1 MTTVAQSPTAT
12 APAQHLGK
20 YRWIICALLF
30 FAATVNYVDRQVIGF
45 LKPTLQQIFG
55 WSEIDYGDIVFSFQ
69 LAYAIGLLIAGRL
82 IDRLGTKV
90 GFALALTVWSLAAI
104 AHGGAPIFGKQVAA
118 VLGLVGL
125 TYSASVAGFIAARF
139 VLGLGESGSFPASI
153 KAVAEWFPKRERALA
168 TGIFNSGTNVGALV
182 TPIAVPWITLT
193 LGWQWAFVA
202 TGALGLVWLVFW
214 LPRYRSPERHP
225 RVSPAELAHIR
236 SDPPEVETRVPLRA
250 VLPHRAAWAFTIG
263 KFLTD
268 PIWWLYLFWVPD
280 FFSRTYGLKLLGLG
294 LPILAIYSIATLGS
308 IGGGWLS
315 SSMLH
320 HGWTINRSRKTAML
334 ICAVAVLP
342 IIFASRIQSMWLA
355 VLIVG
360 LAAAAHQGWS
370 ANLFTI
376 ASDSFPK
383 QAVGTV
389 VGFGGMAGAVGGM
402 LIAKLTGAILQATGS
417 YLPVFLIAGFA
428 YLTALA
434 IVQLLVPRIEP
445 VKLHIE
451 EAGR

>member
-1 MTTVAQSPTAT
+1 
-12 APAQHLGK
+12 
-20 YRWIICALLF
+20 
-30 FAATVNYVDRQVIGF
+30 
-45 LKPTLQQIFG
+45 
-55 WSEIDYGDIVFSFQ
+55 
-69 LAYAIGLLIAGRL
+69 
-82 IDRLGTKV
+82 
-90 GFALALTVWSLAAI
+90 
-104 AHGGAPIFGKQVAA
+104 
-118 VLGLVGL
+118 
-125 TYSASVAGFIAARF
+125 
-139 VLGLGESGSFPASI
+139 
-153 KAVAEWFPKRERALA
+153 
-168 TGIFNSGTNVGALV
+168 
-182 TPIAVPWITLT
+182 
-193 LGWQWAFVA
+193 
-202 TGALGLVWLVFW
+202 
-214 LPRYRSPERHP
+214 
-225 RVSPAELAHIR
+225 
-236 SDPPEVETRVPLRA
+236 
-250 VLPHRAAWAFTIG
+250 
-263 KFLTD
+263 
-268 PIWWLYLFWVPD
+268 
-280 FFSRTYGLKLLGLG
+280 